1 MKICLVSDPYYP
13 YPSGVSEYTHYLAK
27 YLRRFGHK
35 VIILTTHYKD
45 EKSEK
50 DVIRVGRVFYIPMNK
65 SFATLSVGLEIPR
78 RIKDFLDK
86 EQFDVVHTMGPF
98 PPSISFFALHYSKSL
113 NITTFHSTGFEY
125 HRFGA
130 YIFRKF
136 FQKYI
141 NKLHGLVAVS
151 ETPRDT
157 FLPYIPGDY
166 TIIPNGVDVER
177 FYPGVPPIDE
187 LAKLAKRKIL
197 YLGRLDR
204 RKGLIEL
211 LNAMP
216 LVRKDMPDAMLI
228 VVGRGPLEND
238 CRRLVT
244 DLDLTDAVIFRG
256 YARQEEIPSYYASCD
271 LYCSPALGGESFG
284 IVLLEAMAIGKPV
297 IASKI
302 PGYDRVIN
310 DGYNGLFINPHDK
323 HDVAK
328 KIVSLM
334 KDVELR
340 NRLVA
345 YASEFVKNYT
355 WEHVARKIEA
365 FYQEK
370 LVVFRKKAI
379 AGRLF
384 DL

>member
-27 YLRRFGHK
+27 YLRRFGHQ
-35 VIILTTHYKD
+35 VMILTTHYQN
-45 EKSEK
+45 EMPEK

-78 RIKDFLDK
+78 RVRDFLTK

-113 NITTFHSTGFEY
+113 NITTFHSTGFKY

-130 YIFRKF
+130 YVFRKF

-141 NKLHGLVAVS
+141 DKLHGLIAVS

-157 FLPYIPGDY
+157 FLPYIPGEY
-166 TIIPNGVDVER
+166 RIIPNGVDVER
-177 FYPGVPPIDE
+177 FHPKVPRIDE
-187 LAKLAKRKIL
+187 LERLEKRKIL

-216 LVRKDMPDAMLI
+216 LVRKEIPDAMLI

-238 CRRLVT
+238 CRKLVT
-244 DLDLTDAVIFRG
+244 DLDLTDSVIFRG
-256 YARQEEIPSYYASCD
+256 YAKQEEIPSYYASCE

-302 PGYDRVIN
+302 PGYDRVII
-310 DGYNGLFINPHDK
+310 DGYNGLFINPYDRN
-323 HDVAK
+323 DVAE
-328 KIVSLM
+328 KIVSVM
-334 KDVELR
+334 KSPELR

-345 YASEFVKNYT
+345 CADAFVKKYT
-355 WEHVARKIEA
+355 WEQIARKIEA
-365 FYQEK
+365 FYLEK
-370 LVVFRKKAI
+370 LEVFRKRSHK
-379 AGRLF
+379 
-384 DL
+384 